1 MRTFTVTREHKLV
14 GHAFAS
20 VWDTSV
26 GKQYRFSF
34 IISSDLNS
42 GTVGWVTQ
50 LVVDMEV
57 CKCWI
62 ATQLLQ
68 TFKNDKLFANV
79 TAMGLVSSHPAACT
93 ALAKYAGKFYILIIV
108 SPSLIN
114 SLGVKIE
121 NIDLSFCRN
130 NAKAIIEASPVDYV
144 RGMQLRGSLFE
155 NLVQV
160 GVIAEPGATSTV
172 YTAFFVDHNE
182 PLAALKNFKDSGK
195 WSLGELLEGHEFLI
209 ILPVA

>member
-1 MRTFTVTREHKLV
+1 MRRHIPKE
-14 GHAFAS
+14 
-20 VWDTSV
+20 
-26 GKQYRFSF
+26 YRFSF
-34 IISSDLNS
+34 IVSSDLNS

-57 CKCWI
+57 RKRRWI

-93 ALAKYAGKFYILIIV
+93 APAKYAGKFYILIIV

-144 RGMQLRGSLFE
+144 MECSF
-155 NLVQV
+155 V
-160 GVIAEPGATSTV
+160 GVFSRI
-172 YTAFFVDHNE
+172 
-182 PLAALKNFKDSGK
+182 LFK
-195 WSLGELLEGHEFLI
+195 LELLQNLALLRQSTPRFLSI
-209 ILPVA
+209 TTNPWLL

>member
-1 MRTFTVTREHKLV
+1 MRTFTVTQEHKLV
-14 GHAFAS
+14 GHAFVS

-34 IISSDLNS
+34 IVSSDLNS
-42 GTVGWVTQ
+42 GTVGWIMQ

-57 CKCWI
+57 RKHWI

-79 TAMGLVSSHPAACT
+79 TAMGLVSSHLAACT

-121 NIDLSFCRN
+121 NIDLSFCHN
-130 NAKAIIEASPVDYV
+130 NAKAIIISKI
-144 RGMQLRGSLFE
+144 R
-155 NLVQV
+155 
-160 GVIAEPGATSTV
+160 
-172 YTAFFVDHNE
+172 
-182 PLAALKNFKDSGK
+182 NF
-195 WSLGELLEGHEFLI
+195 
-209 ILPVA
+209 P

>member
-1 MRTFTVTREHKLV
+1 MRRHIPKE
-14 GHAFAS
+14 
-20 VWDTSV
+20 
-26 GKQYRFSF
+26 YRLSF
-34 IISSDLNS
+34 IVSSGLNS

-57 CKCWI
+57 RKRWI

-79 TAMGLVSSHPAACT
+79 TAMGLVSSDPAACT

-108 SPSLIN
+108 SPSLMN

-121 NIDLSFCRN
+121 NIDLSFCRD

-155 NLVQV
+155 NLV
-160 GVIAEPGATSTV
+160 GVIAEPGAILTV

-182 PLAALKNFKDSGK
+182 PLAALKNSKDSGK